1 MQKKTQNQISELNR
15 TLQVH
20 EKRQSE
26 MQNQIEELKKI
37 PDTIT
42 VFFWHQI
49 RQIHNH

>member
-1 MQKKTQNQISELNR
+1 MQKKTQNQIPELNR